1 MKKQKT
7 ARTVSLVLGL
17 FLIAYA
23 LNQFLH
29 FLPTGYGDMP
39 EFARVYLDAVVTFLP
54 ALYIFE
60 IIIGLMLLFH
70 KWVPFIAVVLTP
82 LSVNFLVF
90 NFTNGDWNIISAS
103 FVAIMNL
110 VLLFLYWE
118 KYRPLF
124 S

>member
-1 MKKQKT
+1 MKNKKT
-7 ARTVSLVLGL
+7 ARIVSLVLGI
-17 FLIAYA
+17 FLIVYA
-23 LNQFLH
+23 VNEFLH
-29 FLPTGYGDMP
+29 FLPVGYGDMP
-39 EFARVYLDAVVTFLP
+39 DFARAYLDAVVTFLP

-60 IIIGLMLLFH
+60 ILIGLMLVFH
-70 KWVPFIAVVLTP
+70 KWVPFIAVVLAP
-82 LSVNFLVF
+82 LSVNFMIF